1 MRVSKKALRPFA
13 VILVSLSM
21 SALLTGCQT
30 SSDSASQAVGGSDAE
45 STIQQQTTDASNSE
59 TNEQNGSNETVAS
72 LPQVFVTDVEGNR
85 RNLSDFP
92 WAQKYPTL
100 LDGIA
105 SDTLTDY
112 AFYTIASEN
121 LKARGESLTCDYF
134 GDQQVTISVAGAE
147 KGEAAAQIP
156 QDKLQEGI
164 DTFGEKNENYEYLTV
179 TVNLTN
185 SGSAEAE
192 VYLNNLSIQ
201 CCVDGSIATETT
213 CSEAVTSDLPAVA
226 FGEKNQFQ
234 LMLAPGETRT
244 CTVLYYVRAEIELSD
259 LYLRAN
265 LGGNAMTEVKTADNV
280 MNEEWL
286 ALSCLVAVS
295 FTEFPSPFL
304 CYAMLIRC
312 RAMSPAGFDERA
324 GLLFYLI
331 FAGIVCFIGM
341 FLFLQLDLFPGLQR
355 RPQ

>member
-13 VILVSLSM
+13 AILVSLSM

-192 VYLNNLSIQ
+192 AYLNNLSIR

-226 FGEKNQFQ
+226 SGEKNQFQ

-259 LYLRAN
+259 L
-265 LGGNAMTEVKTADNV
+265 
-280 MNEEWL
+280 
-286 ALSCLVAVS
+286 
-295 FTEFPSPFL
+295 
-304 CYAMLIRC
+304 
-312 RAMSPAGFDERA
+312 
-324 GLLFYLI
+324 
-331 FAGIVCFIGM
+331 
-341 FLFLQLDLFPGLQR
+341 
-355 RPQ
+355 

>member
-147 KGEAAAQIP
+147 KGEAVAQIP

-226 FGEKNQFQ
+226 SGEKNQFQ

-286 ALSCLVAVS
+286 ALA
-295 FTEFPSPFL
+295 
-304 CYAMLIRC
+304 
-312 RAMSPAGFDERA
+312 
-324 GLLFYLI
+324 
-331 FAGIVCFIGM
+331 
-341 FLFLQLDLFPGLQR
+341 
-355 RPQ
+355 

>member
-121 LKARGESLTCDYF
+121 LKARGESLTC
-134 GDQQVTISVAGAE
+134 
-147 KGEAAAQIP
+147 
-156 QDKLQEGI
+156 
-164 DTFGEKNENYEYLTV
+164 ENYEYLTV

-286 ALSCLVAVS
+286 ALA
-295 FTEFPSPFL
+295 
-304 CYAMLIRC
+304 
-312 RAMSPAGFDERA
+312 
-324 GLLFYLI
+324 
-331 FAGIVCFIGM
+331 
-341 FLFLQLDLFPGLQR
+341 
-355 RPQ
+355 

>member
-156 QDKLQEGI
+156 QDKKSLYFFRVQAVYRAAARTFNRECLGI
-164 DTFGEKNENYEYLTV
+164 V
-179 TVNLTN
+179 
-185 SGSAEAE
+185 
-192 VYLNNLSIQ
+192 VY
-201 CCVDGSIATETT
+201 
-213 CSEAVTSDLPAVA
+213 AVLA
-226 FGEKNQFQ
+226 FGILHYEPQKDGIGHN
-234 LMLAPGETRT
+234 
-244 CTVLYYVRAEIELSD
+244 D
-259 LYLRAN
+259 L
-265 LGGNAMTEVKTADNV
+265 VD
-280 MNEEWL
+280 
-286 ALSCLVAVS
+286 
-295 FTEFPSPFL
+295 
-304 CYAMLIRC
+304 
-312 RAMSPAGFDERA
+312 
-324 GLLFYLI
+324 
-331 FAGIVCFIGM
+331 FIGKRCCQ
-341 FLFLQLDLFPGLQR
+341 FICCR
-355 RPQ
+355 

>member
-259 LYLRAN
+259 LCPTVGRGHKLRFGH
-265 LGGNAMTEVKTADNV
+265 GGV
-280 MNEEWL
+280 L
-286 ALSCLVAVS
+286 LLSLYMRLY
-295 FTEFPSPFL
+295 F
-304 CYAMLIRC
+304 
-312 RAMSPAGFDERA
+312 
-324 GLLFYLI
+324 
-331 FAGIVCFIGM
+331 
-341 FLFLQLDLFPGLQR
+341 
-355 RPQ
+355 

>member
-164 DTFGEKNENYEYLTV
+164 DTFGEKNEL
-179 TVNLTN
+179 
-185 SGSAEAE
+185 
-192 VYLNNLSIQ
+192 
-201 CCVDGSIATETT
+201 
-213 CSEAVTSDLPAVA
+213 
-226 FGEKNQFQ
+226 
-234 LMLAPGETRT
+234 
-244 CTVLYYVRAEIELSD
+244 
-259 LYLRAN
+259 
-265 LGGNAMTEVKTADNV
+265 
-280 MNEEWL
+280 
-286 ALSCLVAVS
+286 
-295 FTEFPSPFL
+295 
-304 CYAMLIRC
+304 
-312 RAMSPAGFDERA
+312 
-324 GLLFYLI
+324 
-331 FAGIVCFIGM
+331 
-341 FLFLQLDLFPGLQR
+341 
-355 RPQ
+355 

>member
-112 AFYTIASEN
+112 AFYTIA
-121 LKARGESLTCDYF
+121 
-134 GDQQVTISVAGAE
+134 ISVAGAE

-213 CSEAVTSDLPAVA
+213 CSEAVTSRLLSVKRTSSSSCWPQGRHA
-226 FGEKNQFQ
+226 
-234 LMLAPGETRT
+234 LAR
-244 CTVLYYVRAEIELSD
+244 
-259 LYLRAN
+259 
-265 LGGNAMTEVKTADNV
+265 
-280 MNEEWL
+280 
-286 ALSCLVAVS
+286 S
-295 FTEFPSPFL
+295 FT
-304 CYAMLIRC
+304 M
-312 RAMSPAGFDERA
+312 
-324 GLLFYLI
+324 
-331 FAGIVCFIGM
+331 
-341 FLFLQLDLFPGLQR
+341 
-355 RPQ
+355 

>member
-164 DTFGEKNENYEYLTV
+164 DTFGEKNENYEYAL
-179 TVNLTN
+179 LHL
-185 SGSAEAE
+185 G
-192 VYLNNLSIQ
+192 L
-201 CCVDGSIATETT
+201 CVF
-213 CSEAVTSDLPAVA
+213 
-226 FGEKNQFQ
+226 FG
-234 LMLAPGETRT
+234 
-244 CTVLYYVRAEIELSD
+244 
-259 LYLRAN
+259 
-265 LGGNAMTEVKTADNV
+265 
-280 MNEEWL
+280 
-286 ALSCLVAVS
+286 
-295 FTEFPSPFL
+295 
-304 CYAMLIRC
+304 
-312 RAMSPAGFDERA
+312 
-324 GLLFYLI
+324 
-331 FAGIVCFIGM
+331 
-341 FLFLQLDLFPGLQR
+341 
-355 RPQ
+355 

>member
-147 KGEAAAQIP
+147 RG
-156 QDKLQEGI
+156 GC
-164 DTFGEKNENYEYLTV
+164 
-179 TVNLTN
+179 
-185 SGSAEAE
+185 GSD
-192 VYLNNLSIQ
+192 S
-201 CCVDGSIATETT
+201 
-213 CSEAVTSDLPAVA
+213 
-226 FGEKNQFQ
+226 
-234 LMLAPGETRT
+234 
-244 CTVLYYVRAEIELSD
+244 
-259 LYLRAN
+259 
-265 LGGNAMTEVKTADNV
+265 
-280 MNEEWL
+280 
-286 ALSCLVAVS
+286 
-295 FTEFPSPFL
+295 
-304 CYAMLIRC
+304 
-312 RAMSPAGFDERA
+312 AG
-324 GLLFYLI
+324 
-331 FAGIVCFIGM
+331 
-341 FLFLQLDLFPGLQR
+341 
-355 RPQ
+355 